1 MKAIGYFTAGTI
13 DRDDALVDIELPQP
27 TPGANDL
34 RVNVAA
40 VSVNPVDTKIRR
52 NRAPQDG
59 TPEVLG
65 WDAVGIVD
73 AVGVD
78 VNGFAVGDR
87 VFYAGALNR
96 PGTNVEYHLVDARL
110 VGHAPRSIDDAHAAA
125 LPLTA
130 ITAWEMLF
138 DRLGVIEGGGAGQH
152 LLIIG
157 AAGGV
162 GSILIQLA
170 RRLTQLTVIATANR
184 ADSAQWC
191 RELGA
196 HHVIDHAKPF
206 APQLAALGIAGVEL
220 TAALTHTDTHW
231 AHIIEAAA
239 PQGHITLIDD
249 PATPLDVMPLKSKSL
264 SLRWELM
271 FTRSLYQ
278 TPDMAEQGR
287 ILDRVAQLIDAGKLR
302 STVTQVLR
310 PINAANL
317 RAVHALI
324 EAGKARGKIVLE
336 GFDR

>member
-1 MKAIGYFTAGTI
+1 MKAIGYFTAGPI
-13 DRDDALVDIELPQP
+13 DRVDALVDIELDQP
-27 TPGANDL
+27 TPGPRDL
-34 RVNVAA
+34 RVRVGA

-59 TPEVLG
+59 KPEVLG

-73 AVGVD
+73 AVGAD
-78 VNGFAVGDR
+78 VKGFAAGDR
-87 VFYAGALNR
+87 VFYAGAVNR
-96 PGTNVEYHLVDARL
+96 PGTNAEYHLVDARI
-110 VGHAPRSIDDAHAAA
+110 VGHAPSSIDDAHAAA

-130 ITAWEMLF
+130 VTAWEMLF
-138 DRLGVIEGGGAGQH
+138 DRLGVPEGGGAGQH

-162 GSILIQLA
+162 GSIMIQLA
-170 RRLTQLTVIATANR
+170 RQLTQLTVIATANR

-196 HHVIDHAKPF
+196 HHVIDHAQPF

-231 AHIIEAAA
+231 TQIIEAAA

-249 PATPLDVMPLKSKSL
+249 PATPLDVMPLKAKSL

-271 FTRSLYQ
+271 FTRSSFQ

-287 ILDRVAQLIDAGKLR
+287 ILDRVAQLVDAGQLR

-317 RAVHALI
+317 RQVHALI

-336 GFDR
+336 GFGD